1 MGDIDHGQPAVKL
14 TTAPILVAPA
24 SSAKK
29 IRVSI
34 QKPDYYSF
42 MAETSNS
49 HILFNQ
55 GTNAKADAVLGLLR
69 RAGINV
75 KAREFQGDHL
85 PEDVPGGETHD
96 LILLFADAPGQIN
109 EPLLRQLQTSRR
121 DLPCLLICKAPARW
135 LPMLNLGAAALISES
150 QLESASGQV
159 QFVYH
164 VRRELEHLRGRR
176 EARRSAS
183 NVRELHQR
191 LQMLTDHTS
200 DAIACV
206 QDGLHL
212 SANKAWLNF
221 FGVHSVVELHSI
233 PFLDLVADEDVE
245 RVRQFL
251 RLPFSTGNQRYQ
263 FLALRRDGSEII
275 ATLDSAAVTINGVQS
290 LQLIIKDA
298 NGNAFQENAARNAK
312 GKDLHSGL
320 LNESGLTRLINQSI
334 SCAVH
339 TQRCSAVIVL
349 SFANLADIAV
359 VLGKTDV
366 HVLMRD
372 IATALTEKC
381 PAQAVLGRL
390 DAGDFIILA
399 PDADAESC
407 AALMKKLEDLPSALK
422 PMIPPGLALTVNL
435 GLAMITDEAPDAET
449 ILIRARQHQAFRAH
463 QSHGKDS
470 EGTSSAMLELLR
482 QALHDETLLLVYQPT
497 VSLKADIREHYEID
511 IRLFMTD
518 RSVCTEEF
526 LETANQYGYAERID
540 RYVITHAL
548 RVLNKNANEN
558 LRLTI
563 NLSANSIL
571 SQTLMLWLT
580 QELQRQN
587 QSSRQLILQI
597 SELDIMSAPETAEQ
611 LCQQIRDLGFEL
623 SLTHFGCSLDSFR
636 LLGIIQADYV
646 KLDNTLLR
654 TIAVDTGRRELLHD
668 IVGQLQSQSIRV
680 IAPMIEDIELLPLLW
695 QANVNFVQGNCL
707 QQSSEHLA
715 FGLFQEQEISVLP
728 PMTPSGL
735 GSSV

>member
-1 MGDIDHGQPAVKL
+1 MGDINNAPSAIKRY
-14 TTAPILVAPA
+14 TAPKRLTVAKGA
-24 SSAKK
+24 TK
-29 IRVSI
+29 IRVNT
-34 QKPDYYSF
+34 QKPDYYSV

-49 HILFNQ
+49 HILFNE
-55 GTNAKADAVLGLLR
+55 GTNGKADAVLGLLR

-85 PEDVPGGETHD
+85 PEDVPGGETYD

-109 EPLLRQLQTSRR
+109 EPLLHHLQTLRR

-150 QLESASGQV
+150 QLETASGQI

-183 NVRELHQR
+183 SVRELHQR

-221 FGVHSVVELHSI
+221 FGLHSIIELHSI
-233 PFLDLVADEDVE
+233 PFLDLVADQDVE

-251 RLPFSTGNQRYQ
+251 RVPFSSANQRYE
-263 FLALRRDGSEII
+263 FLALRRDGSEVM
-275 ATLDSAAVTINGVQS
+275 ATLDSAAITINGVLS

-298 NGNAFQENAARNAK
+298 HGNALQENAAREAK

-339 TQRCSAVIVL
+339 TQCYSAVIVL
-349 SFANLADIAV
+349 SCANLADIAV
-359 VLGKTDV
+359 VLGKTGM

-372 IATALTEKC
+372 IAAALTDKC
-381 PAQAVLGRL
+381 PVQAVLGRL
-390 DAGDFIILA
+390 DAGEFIILT
-399 PDADAESC
+399 PDANAESC
-407 AALMKKLEDLPSALK
+407 TALIKKLEDLPSALK
-422 PMIPPGLALTVNL
+422 PITPAGLTLTVNL

-449 ILIRARQHQAFRAH
+449 ILIRARQHQSVRAH
-463 QSHGKDS
+463 QNHGRDA

-497 VSLKADIREHYEID
+497 VSLKADTREYYEIG
-511 IRLFMTD
+511 IRLCMPD
-518 RSVCTEEF
+518 RTVCTQAF
-526 LETANQYGYAERID
+526 LETANLYGYAERMD
-540 RYVITHAL
+540 RYVITQAL
-548 RVLNKNANEN
+548 RVINQYANEN

-571 SQTLMLWLT
+571 SQTLLLWLT

-597 SELDIMSAPETAEQ
+597 SELDIMSAPETAKQ
-611 LCQQIRDLGFEL
+611 LCQQILDLGFEL
-623 SLTHFGCSLDSFR
+623 SLAHVGCSLDSFR

-646 KLDNTLLR
+646 KLDNTLLQ
-654 TIAVDTGRRELLHD
+654 TIAVDTGRREQLHD
-668 IVGQLQSQSIRV
+668 IVGQLQSQGIRV

-695 QANVNFVQGNCL
+695 KAKVNFVQGNCL

-715 FGLFQEQEISVLP
+715 FGLFQEQEITVLP
-728 PMTPSGL
+728 PSAPSGL